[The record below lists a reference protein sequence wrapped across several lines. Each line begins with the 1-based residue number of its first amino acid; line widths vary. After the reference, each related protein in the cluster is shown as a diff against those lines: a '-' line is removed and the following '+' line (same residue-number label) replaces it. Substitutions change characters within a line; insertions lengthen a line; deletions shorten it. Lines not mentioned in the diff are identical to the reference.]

1 MENTGRQKGQRCFE
15 LFFID
20 LKLKM
25 GSQLTKNY
33 DVEKDTYMQG
43 GLHCLWRCHRAKKKV
58 ASDTADV
65 SIFMFDKKNKSKN

>member
-1 MENTGRQKGQRCFE
+1 MSYSLLTK
-15 LFFID
+15 I
-20 LKLKM
+20 KM

-33 DVEKDTYMQG
+33 DVEKDAYMQG
-43 GLHCLWRCHRAKKKV
+43 GLHSLWRCHRAKKKV